1 MKKLNL
7 IQEKT
12 KIDVR
17 SLFEFSKVVNQDVSI
32 EFVINFLL
40 LTLMG
45 KLVCNRA
52 IVFLKN
58 ENEEFYIKL
67 AKGVE
72 FKENSPKFKFI
83 KNNLKLFYTSAI
95 RETKNTFIKYLKRNG
110 IQFVIPLVYRS
121 NVLGYVGLGRFQER
135 RISKEEEN
143 YLNSIVNIAASA
155 IQQKSNREEL
165 LRLNREL
172 DKKIHQMNTLF
183 DLSKEFASI
192 LDKEKLL
199 KLFTL
204 SLMGQIGISRYGI
217 FLKEKG
223 LMKVM
228 SSRLPEN
235 IDCEFLNGICNFRKP
250 TLTTNISEPSIRKY
264 LMKIGIQVIVPMALR
279 DEVRGI
285 LMLGEK
291 MNKSDYS
298 DSDLEFL
305 YSLGNVAIISLEN
318 TRLFQEA
325 IEKQRMED
333 ELLIAKEIQQG
344 LLPKSVPEH
353 KCLDISA
360 VNISSKIVGGDYYDV
375 IRLTEDSFVFAIADV
390 SGKGTPASLLMASI
404 HAMFHTLI
412 PLGMP
417 LSELVKRMN
426 DLIYDNTSND
436 RFITFFC
443 GILDVKTK
451 SFKYVNAGH
460 NLPILLKGN
469 GNIVRL
475 DKGGVLL
482 GIAKENITYEEG
494 FVNLVS
500 GDLLYIFTD
509 GVTEAMN
516 SENVEFGENRLLK
529 ILKDYKALPSKEIQN
544 IIIDSLKNYCG
555 ENQSD
560 DITMLIVK
568 IL

>member
-67 AKGVE
+67 TKGVE
-72 FKENSPKFKFI
+72 VKENTPKFKFI

-95 RETKNTFIKYLKRNG
+95 KKTKNTFIKYLKRNG

-264 LMKIGIQVIVPMALR
+264 LMKIGIQVIVPMTLR

-285 LMLGEK
+285 LLLGEK

-426 DLIYDNTSND
+426 DLIYDNTLND

-544 IIIDSLKNYCG
+544 IIIDSIKNYCG

>member
-67 AKGVE
+67 TKGVE
-72 FKENSPKFKFI
+72 VKENTPKFKFI

-95 RETKNTFIKYLKRNG
+95 KKTKNTFIKYLKRNG
-110 IQFVIPLVYRS
+110 IQFVIPLVYRN

-204 SLMGQIGISRYGI
+204 SLMGQIGTSRYGI

-264 LMKIGIQVIVPMALR
+264 LMKIGIQVIVPMTLR

-285 LMLGEK
+285 LLLGEK